1 MMKHYKLGGLIKTT
15 DSHIYGGRTF
25 EIKMSADL
33 FCSHEF
39 RERIFAMPTSQLFEV
54 AGNLCHFLV

>member
-25 EIKMSADL
+25 EIKVSADL

-39 RERIFAMPTSQLFEV
+39 RERIFAMPTS
-54 AGNLCHFLV
+54 